1 MKYTN
6 KINIVARP
14 HSYTIYYSKIDN
26 NIYIKMLQNEFII
39 NDNFSEDFIDFL
51 IYKNWSELNINTLRD
66 KFYNGKKI
74 TTIFIK

>member
-1 MKYTN
+1 MMECDDYL
-6 KINIVARP
+6 IP
-14 HSYTIYYSKIDN
+14 HSYTIYYSKLDN

-51 IYKNWSELNINTLRD
+51 IYKNWSESNINTLRD

-74 TTIFIK
+74 TTIITK